1 MSTLSKRIK
10 EARLRTGLSQE
21 QLGIRIG
28 IDPASASARMNRYEL
43 GKRVP
48 DLDLVER
55 LADEL
60 GLPAAF
66 FYAKRDSEA
75 ELLLK
80 FHRLDQAAQAHILT
94 ALEELV
100 QKVK

>member
-10 EARLRTGLSQE
+10 EARLRSGLSQE

-60 GLPAAF
+60 SLPAAF
-66 FYAKRDSEA
+66 FYAKQDAEA
-75 ELLLK
+75 ELLLN
-80 FHRLDQAAQAHILT
+80 FHRLEQAAQTQLLAV
-94 ALEELV
+94 LEELV
-100 QKVK
+100 RVRG